1 MTVEK
6 ASINVVWF
14 KRDFRVSDHEA
25 VLHALNNNK
34 PCLFLYIHEPSVF
47 QSEHYSKRHERFV
60 WESISDLRIAL
71 EKLGFPL
78 IALECEVIEAFNM
91 LIDITNFHLLSLE
104 EVGLAITYERDKQVA
119 SWTKEND
126 VKWTEFPFSG
136 LRRALSN
143 RKDFNKYWYAYMS
156 AEIPSIS
163 IKAQVFAHEYWNRF
177 VFNHALKEK
186 PKVEGIV
193 QLGGRAQALKYL
205 DTFLDG
211 RIAKYMQS
219 ISKPEESR
227 TGCSRVSPYLAWGCL
242 SLREVYQRQKAK
254 SKQGLYKRNFSQFAS
269 RLRWRE
275 HFMQKFESEC
285 EMEFRPV
292 NLGYLDYEYSTNQA
306 HYEAW
311 KTGMTGIPMVDASM
325 RCLNQTGYIN
335 FRMRAMLVSFCCHH
349 LNLSWEWAAAHL
361 SKQFLD
367 FEPGIHFP
375 QIQMQ
380 AGITGINTIRIYN
393 PIKQSKDHD
402 PNGDFI
408 KKWVP
413 ELGPLSPPFI
423 HEPWLLTSMEQELN
437 TFKLGEHYPIPI
449 VDVELAQKEARV
461 RLWGLKKNRSVKK
474 ESERVLNRHTLKNRK
489 P

>member
-71 EKLGFPL
+71 ETLGFPL

-306 HYEAW
+306 NYEAW

-402 PNGDFI
+402 PEGAFI
-408 KKWVP
+408 RKWIP
-413 ELGPLSPPFI
+413 ELEKIDSTFI
-423 HEPWLLTSMEQELN
+423 HEPWKLTPMELQLISFEL
-437 TFKLGEHYPIPI
+437 GRAYPLPI
-449 VDVELAQKEARV
+449 VDVEAAQKEARL
-461 RLWGLKKNRSVKK
+461 RLWGKKKSKQVKNESQRVLKKHTMANRQ
-474 ESERVLNRHTLKNRK
+474 

>member
-1 MTVEK
+1 MSVEK

-306 HYEAW
+306 NYEAW

-423 HEPWLLTSMEQELN
+423 HEPWLLTSMEQELI

>member
-1 MTVEK
+1 MSVEK

-91 LIDITNFHLLSLE
+91 LIDFTNFHLLSLE

-423 HEPWLLTSMEQELN
+423 HEPWLLTSMEQELI
-437 TFKLGEHYPIPI
+437 TFKLDEHYPIPI

>member
-306 HYEAW
+306 NYEAW

-423 HEPWLLTSMEQELN
+423 HEPWLLTSMEQELI

>member
-1 MTVEK
+1 MEK

-14 KRDFRVSDHEA
+14 KRDFRVTDHEA

-78 IALECEVIEAFNM
+78 IALECEVIEAFNA
-91 LIDITNFHLLSLE
+91 LIGITDFHLLSLE
-104 EVGLAITYERDKQVA
+104 EIGLAITYERDKQVA
-119 SWTKEND
+119 TWAQDHN

-156 AEIPSIS
+156 AEIPGIS
-163 IKAQVFAHEYWNRF
+163 IQAEVFKQESWDRF
-177 VFNHALKEK
+177 VAKHALLEK
-186 PKVEGIV
+186 PKEAGIV
-193 QLGGRAQALKYL
+193 QIGGRSQGEKYAR
-205 DTFLDG
+205 TFFES
-211 RIAKYMQS
+211 RISTYMQS
-219 ISKPEESR
+219 ISKPEASR
-227 TGCSRVSPYLAWGCL
+227 TGCSRLSPYLAWGCF
-242 SLREVYQRQKAK
+242 SLREIYQWQKRAYK
-254 SKQGLYKRNFSQFAS
+254 EGKHKRNFQQFAS

-292 NLGYLDYEYSTNQA
+292 NKGYTEHVYSDNVE
-306 HYEAW
+306 HYNAW
-311 KTGMTGIPMVDASM
+311 RTGRTGVPMVDASM

-423 HEPWLLTSMEQELN
+423 HEPWLLTPMEQELV

-449 VDVELAQKEARV
+449 LDVELAQKEARV
-461 RLWGLKKNRSVKK
+461 RLWGLKKNRTVKK

>member
-423 HEPWLLTSMEQELN
+423 HEPWLLTSMEQELI

>member
-254 SKQGLYKRNFSQFAS
+254 SKQGLYKRNFQQFAS

-292 NLGYLDYEYSTNQA
+292 NKGYTEHVYSDNVE
-306 HYEAW
+306 HYNAW
-311 KTGMTGIPMVDASM
+311 RTGRTGVPMVDASM

-423 HEPWLLTSMEQELN
+423 HEPWLLTPMEQELI

-461 RLWGLKKNRSVKK
+461 RLWGLKKNRTVKK

>member
-47 QSEHYSKRHERFV
+47 QSEHYSERHERFV

-423 HEPWLLTSMEQELN
+423 HEPWLLTSMEQELI

>member
-1 MTVEK
+1 MSVEK

-423 HEPWLLTSMEQELN
+423 HEPWLLTSMEQELI

>member
-78 IALECEVIEAFNM
+78 IALECEVIEALNM

-423 HEPWLLTSMEQELN
+423 HEPWLLTSMEQELI

>member
-1 MTVEK
+1 
-6 ASINVVWF
+6 
-14 KRDFRVSDHEA
+14 
-25 VLHALNNNK
+25 
-34 PCLFLYIHEPSVF
+34 
-47 QSEHYSKRHERFV
+47 
-60 WESISDLRIAL
+60 
-71 EKLGFPL
+71 
-78 IALECEVIEAFNM
+78 
-91 LIDITNFHLLSLE
+91 
-104 EVGLAITYERDKQVA
+104 
-119 SWTKEND
+119 
-126 VKWTEFPFSG
+126 
-136 LRRALSN
+136 
-143 RKDFNKYWYAYMS
+143 
-156 AEIPSIS
+156 
-163 IKAQVFAHEYWNRF
+163 
-177 VFNHALKEK
+177 
-186 PKVEGIV
+186 
-193 QLGGRAQALKYL
+193 
-205 DTFLDG
+205 
-211 RIAKYMQS
+211 
-219 ISKPEESR
+219 
-227 TGCSRVSPYLAWGCL
+227 
-242 SLREVYQRQKAK
+242 
-254 SKQGLYKRNFSQFAS
+254 
-269 RLRWRE
+269 
-275 HFMQKFESEC
+275 MQKFESEC

-292 NLGYLDYEYSTNQA
+292 NKGYTEHVYSDNVE
-306 HYEAW
+306 HYNAW
-311 KTGMTGIPMVDASM
+311 RTGHTGVPMVDASM

-367 FEPGIHFP
+367 FDPGIHFP

-408 KKWVP
+408 KNWVP

-423 HEPWLLTSMEQELN
+423 HEPWLLTPMEQELI